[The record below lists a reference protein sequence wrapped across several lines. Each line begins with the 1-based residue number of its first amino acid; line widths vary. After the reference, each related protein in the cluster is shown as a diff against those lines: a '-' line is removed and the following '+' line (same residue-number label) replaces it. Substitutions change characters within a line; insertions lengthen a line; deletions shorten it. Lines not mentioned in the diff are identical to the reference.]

1 MTTRNDILVAAQQA
15 FEEGGEAGLSLR
27 DVAAR
32 VGLTPMAI
40 YRHFDSKQALI
51 DTVTEAAAQEW
62 RRRVAAI
69 RPCAPDRWLIKIS
82 DAFLD
87 FALREPRKF
96 EAAFLVRSARA
107 LKYPNDFIAGGSSA
121 VNLQVRLLAEY
132 AAGSRKP
139 STKDAMEM
147 MVILAGLSQGLIS
160 LYRAGRIAGDEKAF
174 RSLYR
179 RSMSRCIRSF
189 GA

>member
-1 MTTRNDILVAAQQA
+1 MTTRNEILAAAQDA
-15 FEEGGEAGLSLR
+15 FEESGEAKLSLR
-27 DVAAR
+27 DVASR

-40 YRHFDSKQALI
+40 YRHFENKQALL
-51 DTVTEAAAQEW
+51 DALVATATDEW
-62 RRRVAAI
+62 RQRVAAI
-69 RPCAPDRWLIKIS
+69 RPCEPQKWLLKIA

-96 EAAFLVRSARA
+96 EAAFLVTSSKA
-107 LKYPNDFIAGGSSA
+107 LKYPDDFAAGGSPA
-121 VNLQVRLLAEY
+121 VTLQMKLLTDF
-132 AAGSRKP
+132 AAPQRPRTNK
-139 STKDAMEM
+139 AAIEM
-147 MVILAGLSQGLIS
+147 MVILAGLAQGLIS

-179 RSMSRCIRSF
+179 RAISRCVQSF